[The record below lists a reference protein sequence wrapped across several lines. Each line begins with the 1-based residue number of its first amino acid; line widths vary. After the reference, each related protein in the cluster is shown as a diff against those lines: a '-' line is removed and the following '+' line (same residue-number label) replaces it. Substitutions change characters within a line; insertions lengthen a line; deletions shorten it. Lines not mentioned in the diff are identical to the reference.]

1 MFNIRLSA
9 KEKIG
14 LIVASSIFSFTVV
27 YTFIINPINNKI
39 KQINQEIKIIQAQ
52 LAFDLINVSQKK
64 DIAHEYEKYARYQKD
79 AGSDEEKMT
88 IMLSALEDIGRDSGL
103 TLLDIK
109 PQQSDNITTFKKF
122 SIAVEA
128 AGTVE
133 QLISFLYKL
142 NTSDNLFRVEKLRLN
157 VRDKNAQQIKASIM
171 VTKIFVF

>member
-1 MFNIRLSA
+1 MIAVRLSP

-14 LIVASSIFSFTVV
+14 LMIALSIMSFTFLDRLIV
-27 YTFIINPINNKI
+27 NPINNKI
-39 KQINQEIKIIQAQ
+39 KRINREIKVTQAQ
-52 LAFDLINVSQKK
+52 LAFDLINVSQKEA
-64 DIAHEYEKYARYQKD
+64 IAKEFEKYAKYQKD
-79 AGSDEEKMT
+79 AGSDEEKIT
-88 IMLSALEDIGRDSGL
+88 VMLSALEDVGRDSGL

-109 PQQSDNITTFKKF
+109 PQQSDKDVTFKKY

-128 AGTVE
+128 EGSVE

-142 NTSDNLFRVEKLRLN
+142 NTSDNLYRVEKLRLN